1 MAKAG
6 LQNQGGSSVKL
17 ALIQTPTLRRP
28 SQPVAM
34 SVPSLPITLK
44 PDLNGREAIADAV
57 YRGVL
62 SFDLQDEALFKSS
75 LTSDAILELNGTVM
89 NDLEAITAQ
98 CYDPVSKLDTTHFVT
113 NMRINILEEDSK
125 AEVTCSALAQH
136 YRDGEGMEPGTVPL
150 LVGSLYWLDLIK
162 DHEDGLWKI
171 KHWKLKSTWGQGDW
185 GVFGR

>member
-1 MAKAG
+1 
-6 LQNQGGSSVKL
+6 
-17 ALIQTPTLRRP
+17 
-28 SQPVAM
+28 M
-34 SVPSLPITLK
+34 SIPSLPITLK

-89 NDLEAITAQ
+89 NGVEAITTQ

-136 YRDGEGMEPGTVPL
+136 YRDGEGMEPGTVPI